1 MIIVSGTHRSGTS
14 LWMQILIAAGF
25 EHIGEAFPRNADGV
39 LRQANPL
46 GFFESR
52 LAAGVNFQTNPDP
65 ESGEYLFPDQTEAH
79 AVKIFL
85 TGLVRTDVAFI
96 DRAIVTVRPWR
107 EFVSSLA
114 RLHRITGQEEIADEI
129 ALHPVLTWW
138 TQNFAAIRDI
148 ATRRYPV
155 HVLSYPSLVQDPKQV
170 VTEVL
175 GWIGKPDVDVEAAI
189 KVVDPKMQT
198 QRAVEEPE
206 LPEGVGPEHV
216 AVFDEFYRRI
226 HEGDAL
232 DGAFVERLNATDLAL
247 RPLIVQ
253 FHAAMHGAMAK
264 ELSRES
270 GQP

>member
-1 MIIVSGTHRSGTS
+1 M
-14 LWMQILIAAGF
+14 
-25 EHIGEAFPRNADGV
+25 
-39 LRQANPL
+39 
-46 GFFESR
+46 
-52 LAAGVNFQTNPDP
+52 
-65 ESGEYLFPDQTEAH
+65 
-79 AVKIFL
+79 
-85 TGLVRTDVAFI
+85 
-96 DRAIVTVRPWR
+96 
-107 EFVSSLA
+107 
-114 RLHRITGQEEIADEI
+114 
-129 ALHPVLTWW
+129 
-138 TQNFAAIRDI
+138 
-148 ATRRYPV
+148 
-155 HVLSYPSLVQDPKQV
+155 
-170 VTEVL
+170 TEVL